1 MKVNNNYKLE
11 SMKSN
16 IFYGAVAGV
25 ILLTSATLIAPPA
38 QEYKIKEGFKIEFKS
53 KDPSGVF
60 KEAKGTVK
68 FDENDLANSKFALT
82 FPVSSISTG
91 NGMMNKKAQI
101 EEWFNSE
108 KYPDIKYV
116 SSKIDKSGED
126 FIVYGTLTIKGISK
140 EKKVPLKVA
149 NIDGGMKFT
158 GSFVVNR
165 MDFKVGHESDAVPN
179 NMNISF
185 SLPVTK
191 K

>member
-1 MKVNNNYKLE
+1 
-11 SMKSN
+11 MKSN
-16 IFYGAVAGV
+16 IFYGALAGV

-68 FDENDLANSKFALT
+68 FDENDLANSKFSLT
-82 FPVSSISTG
+82 FPISSISTG
-91 NGMMNKKAQI
+91 NGMMNKKAQT
-101 EEWFNSE
+101 EEWFNAT

-116 SSKIDKSGED
+116 STKIDKSGDD
-126 FIVYGTLTIKGISK
+126 FIVYGTLTMKGVSK
-140 EKKVPLKVA
+140 EKKVPLKVSTT
-149 NIDGGMKFT
+149 DGGLKFS

-165 MDFKVGHESDAVPN
+165 MDFKVGKESDAVPN

-185 SLPVTK
+185 TLPVTK

>member
-1 MKVNNNYKLE
+1 
-11 SMKSN
+11 MKSN
-16 IFYGAVAGV
+16 IFYGALAGV

-53 KDPSGVF
+53 KDPSGIF

-68 FDENDLANSKFALT
+68 FDENDLAGSKFSLT
-82 FPVSSISTG
+82 FPVASISTG
-91 NGMMNKKAQI
+91 NGMMNKKAQT
-101 EEWFNSE
+101 EEWFSAT

-116 SSKIDKSGED
+116 STKIDKSGD
-126 FIVYGTLTIKGISK
+126 DYIVYGTLTMKGVSK
-140 EKKVPLKVA
+140 EKKVPLKVTS
-149 NIDGGMKFT
+149 IDGGLKFS

-165 MDFKVGHESDAVPN
+165 IDFKVGKESNAVPN

-185 SLPVTK
+185 TLPVTK

>member
-1 MKVNNNYKLE
+1 
-11 SMKSN
+11 MKSN
-16 IFYGAVAGV
+16 IFYGALAGV

-68 FDENDLANSKFALT
+68 FDADDLENSKFSLT
-82 FPVSSISTG
+82 FPVASISTG

-116 SSKIDKSGED
+116 SSKIDKSED
-126 FIVYGTLTIKGISK
+126 GFIVYGTLTIKGTSK

-149 NIDGGMKFT
+149 KTDGGLTFS

-165 MDFKVGHESDAVPN
+165 MDFKVGHASDAVPN

-191 K
+191 KQ